1 MAVLDRL
8 AVVVEFKSAAV
19 SWLSRYGTILAL
31 ILLILFN
38 LAFTANFATWQTLNI
53 NLTQVSTILIVAIG
67 MTLVIGSGGI
77 DLSVGSLMAISG
89 AIAPLIFLNH
99 IVQLPNIYVG
109 VALAFTLPVL
119 LAGLFGFFNGWLI
132 TRYKVQPIVATLIL
146 FIAGRGI
153 AQSFTDSNQVIF
165 TTPEFQ
171 FIGLGRLVGVPV
183 QVIIMSVIVA
193 TGVWAVGRTIFG
205 KHLLAVGG
213 NEAAARLAGVRVDRI
228 KLQVSSV
235 LDFKVATNP
244 AVVVNNLDWTSPLS
258 AIEFLRDIGKH
269 FSVNQ
274 MLSKDSVANRLEGGI
289 SYTEFSY
296 QVLQAFD
303 YLELYRRY
311 NCTLQ
316 LGGSDQWGN
325 IVAGLDLIRR
335 VESGSGHALTVP
347 LLTKADGTKF
357 GKSAGGSIWL
367 DPEMTS
373 PYAFFQYWLN
383 SDDKDVINFLKLFS
397 FNSRQEIEE
406 IEKEHNENPGARN
419 AHRALAREL
428 TALIHGEETSARVEE
443 AAKALFGQ
451 GDLNTLDEKTL
462 ASALSELPRVQI
474 SSNEE
479 IPTWVDLLAA
489 AGVVDSKSAA
499 RRIVKEGGA
508 YLNNEKISGEDFRL
522 EKSHFLCGKYAVL
535 RKGKRDLAAVELV

>member
-1 MAVLDRL
+1 MSQFLDDLRWRGL
-8 AVVVEFKSAAV
+8 IAQTTDEKELSAALEKPITLYIGFDPTAPSIHV
-19 SWLSRYGTILAL
+19 G
-31 ILLILFN
+31 N
-38 LAFTANFATWQTLNI
+38 L
-53 NLTQVSTILIVAIG
+53 V
-67 MTLVIGSGGI
+67 
-77 DLSVGSLMAISG
+77 
-89 AIAPLIFLNH
+89 
-99 IVQLPNIYVG
+99 
-109 VALAFTLPVL
+109 VL
-119 LAGLFGFFNGWLI
+119 LVLRRFQLAGHH
-132 TRYKVQPIVATLIL
+132 PIA
-146 FIAGRGI
+146 
-153 AQSFTDSNQVIF
+153 
-165 TTPEFQ
+165 
-171 FIGLGRLVGVPV
+171 LVGG
-183 QVIIMSVIVA
+183 A
-193 TGVWAVGRTIFG
+193 TGLVGDPSGR
-205 KHLLAVGG
+205 
-213 NEAAARLAGVRVDRI
+213 NEERSLNSSEIVEQWVNPI

-235 LDFKVATNP
+235 LDFKVASNP

-303 YLELYRRY
+303 FLELYRR
-311 NCTLQ
+311 NKCTLQ

-335 VESGSGHALTVP
+335 VEGGSGHAFTVP

-357 GKSAGGSIWL
+357 GKTAGGSVWL

-383 SDDKDVINFLKLFS
+383 SDDKDVINFLKVFS
-397 FNSRQEIEE
+397 FKSRQEIEE

-428 TALIHGEETSARVEE
+428 TALIHGDETSARVEE

-462 ASALSELPRVQI
+462 ASALIELPRVQI
-474 SSNEE
+474 SSKEE

-522 EKSHFLCGKYAVL
+522 EKTHFLCGKYAVL

>member
-1 MAVLDRL
+1 VGDPSGRNEERSLNSSEI
-8 AVVVEFKSAAV
+8 VEQWV
-19 SWLSRYGTILAL
+19 
-31 ILLILFN
+31 N
-38 LAFTANFATWQTLNI
+38 
-53 NLTQVSTILIVAIG
+53 
-67 MTLVIGSGGI
+67 
-77 DLSVGSLMAISG
+77 
-89 AIAPLIFLNH
+89 
-99 IVQLPNIYVG
+99 
-109 VALAFTLPVL
+109 
-119 LAGLFGFFNGWLI
+119 
-132 TRYKVQPIVATLIL
+132 
-146 FIAGRGI
+146 
-153 AQSFTDSNQVIF
+153 
-165 TTPEFQ
+165 
-171 FIGLGRLVGVPV
+171 
-183 QVIIMSVIVA
+183 
-193 TGVWAVGRTIFG
+193 
-205 KHLLAVGG
+205 
-213 NEAAARLAGVRVDRI
+213 RI
-228 KLQVSSV
+228 KMQVSSV
-235 LDFKVATNP
+235 LDFKVAANP

-303 YLELYRRY
+303 YLELYRRN

-335 VESGSGHALTVP
+335 VESGSGHAVTVP

-357 GKSAGGSIWL
+357 GKTAGGSVWL

-383 SDDKDVINFLKLFS
+383 SDDKDVINFLKVFS
-397 FNSRQEIEE
+397 FKSRREIEE

-428 TALIHGEETSARVEE
+428 TALIHGEETSSRVEE

-474 SSNEE
+474 SSQEE

-522 EKSHFLCGKYAVL
+522 EKNHFLCGKYAVL